1 MRIQILVNLT
11 ESIYTEEMGKTVTIT
26 EAKAQFSALVEDAIR
41 GDEVI
46 ITKHGRPVAKIIKFQ
61 KPELVFGS
69 LVGKLPKEWEEIDF
83 DDNSHMDE
91 AWAQWRRKLDA
102 MEL

>member
-1 MRIQILVNLT
+1 MAKVILVNLT
-11 ESIYTEEMGKTVTIT
+11 QFIYTEQMGKIVTIT

-41 GDEVI
+41 GEEVI

-61 KPELVFGS
+61 KPKIVFGT
-69 LVGKLPKEWEEIDF
+69 LEGKLPKEWEEIDF

-91 AWAQWRRKLDA
+91 AWAKWRRKLDA
-102 MEL
+102 MEI